1 MSHEI
6 YLIFCHLRSS
16 YFRTHLSNV
25 LTGCEDQ
32 SFQKFIKDSYFS
44 IVIDKC
50 SLDFNHLM
58 PNEGLFFYCS
68 LSLSF
73 YLNICASYSIITKNQ
88 QLNFINL
95 IFADLSMITQ
105 LIKKIHQEH
114 THLINEK

>member
-6 YLIFCHLRSS
+6 YLIFCHLRSF
-16 YFRTHLSNV
+16 YLRTHLSNV

-44 IVIDKC
+44 IVIDKY

-73 YLNICASYSIITKNQ
+73 YLNIFASCSIITKNQ

-95 IFADLSMITQ
+95 IFADLSIITQ
-105 LIKKIHQEH
+105 LLKKIQ
-114 THLINEK
+114 

>member
-1 MSHEI
+1 MAKLMSHEI

-50 SLDFNHLM
+50 SLDFNYLM

-68 LSLSF
+68 LSLNF
-73 YLNICASYSIITKNQ
+73 ILNICASCSVIIQKISGLILEILFLLIC
-88 QLNFINL
+88 QLLLSFLKKFNRNIL
-95 IFADLSMITQ
+95 I
-105 LIKKIHQEH
+105 
-114 THLINEK
+114 